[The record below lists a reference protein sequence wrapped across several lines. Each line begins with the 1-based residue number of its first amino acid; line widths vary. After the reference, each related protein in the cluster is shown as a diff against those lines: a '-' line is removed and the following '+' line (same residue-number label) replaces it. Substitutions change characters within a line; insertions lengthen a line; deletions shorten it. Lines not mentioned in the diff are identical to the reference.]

1 MVRRSQARAWLSRPR
16 ARGPG
21 RRRLVYTS
29 DARPTTCRPGR
40 KWQCGP
46 PRARTSGSL
55 ASWSSARTEQSLA
68 SRVRCSRKEA
78 DPSARRTVSPR
89 RDLRPL
95 QPKKREG
102 DECTMSCISGL
113 TNKLSWMHL
122 AKHAADCGWKFLVIV
137 QKVTPLTDVIIPS
150 SPRYIEGPRVT
161 GTYVTVVMCDVGSV
175 EKNGAVPG

>member
-1 MVRRSQARAWLSRPR
+1 MVRRLQAGSWLSRPP
-16 ARGPG
+16 AHGPG
-21 RRRLVYTS
+21 RRRLVYIW

-68 SRVRCSRKEA
+68 SRDRRSRKEA
-78 DPSARRTVSPR
+78 DRSARRTVSLR

-95 QPKKREG
+95 QAKKREG

-122 AKHAADCGWKFLVIV
+122 ANNGHVLV
-137 QKVTPLTDVIIPS
+137 QL
-150 SPRYIEGPRVT
+150 E
-161 GTYVTVVMCDVGSV
+161 M
-175 EKNGAVPG
+175 EKAFPN